1 MDEEPPRG
9 SATANSIIIIIII
22 SLYNDIKLITL
33 PFLVLLVGHLLT
45 ENSAVLYLLQYVSVN
60 KGSATELTERK
71 SSY

>member
-9 SATANSIIIIIII
+9 SATANSIIIIII

-60 KGSATELTERK
+60 KGSATELTERN